1 MKGANSSLRFD
12 ESRND
17 CRRSFRYAT
26 VYATHRASGGRM
38 TRKAFGGL
46 WASLVGLLSLVA
58 SSLALVTV
66 VAPQAQAYGTIPGRE
81 HSNITR
87 AALGC
92 PQSGTD
98 NDYCFDPASLT
109 VLAGGGGPIQ
119 NADFFGAVGW
129 PDNLLKPGG
138 ADGDE
143 AHCDNADYLDPSYNA
158 GRVYP
163 QTRAQASAALLNC
176 VRHTRE
182 AFTSAVDHAA
192 DLLDTD
198 NHLKTGTAFTQAK
211 RTVLYDWG
219 RLLHAVQD
227 FYSHSNWADIPAP
240 GLPVGLDNPPGL
252 NMTTPS
258 LLFNALAP
266 EPTAA
271 AIPRD
276 LTTGC
281 YSTSGSC
288 RGHVR
293 HGAPFNGDDT
303 GLNKDAGKIDPKTGA
318 ATEPSKYRG
327 KIGRNFQQSVTAAVT
342 DTRLQWVDLRQGL
355 EDRYTGPGQAWLMAC
370 GLLRDSPQTACT
382 AGAAKAAGTSLPSA
396 DTKSS
401 AGGAKAAACGVN
413 WQQPGGANSTVF
425 MQYVNCGSTAL
436 SVAPYAVGEG
446 NESRYTLARVCR
458 TVQPGQVTRWV
469 IDPAYFPP
477 EPTTL
482 QAISQCW
489 PPAAGT
495 ASRTQ
500 SVPPT
505 ADNHRPDTSPAAKNA
520 ARLRMNAPVHRV
532 RRDADTASCGTTWA
546 QPGGSGTTVTIDYT
560 NCLGVPTLIAPLA
573 IGDSPDARYSYTGLT
588 QYVPAGDSAT
598 QFHIDPPLFP
608 PVPTNLQ
615 WTTRVM

>member
-1 MKGANSSLRFD
+1 SIVF
-12 ESRND
+12 
-17 CRRSFRYAT
+17 T
-26 VYATHRASGGRM
+26 IT
-38 TRKAFGGL
+38 
-46 WASLVGLLSLVA
+46 
-58 SSLALVTV
+58 

-98 NDYCFDPASLT
+98 SDYCFDPASLT
-109 VLAGGGGPIQ
+109 VLAGGGGLIQ
-119 NADFFGAVGW
+119 NPNFFGAVGW
-129 PDNLLKPGG
+129 PDNPLKPGG

-143 AHCDNADYLDPSYNA
+143 AHCDNADYLDPSYNG
-158 GRVYP
+158 GRAYP
-163 QTRAQASAALLNC
+163 QSRAQASDFLLNC
-176 VRHTRE
+176 VRHTRQ
-182 AFTSAVDHAA
+182 AFSTAVDHAA

-198 NHLKTGTAFTQAK
+198 NRLKTGAEFDQAK

-227 FYSHSNWADIPAP
+227 FYSHSNWADISAP
-240 GLPVGLDNPPGL
+240 GRPVGLDNPPGL
-252 NMTTPS
+252 DMTTPS

-271 AIPRD
+271 SVPRD

-281 YSTSGSC
+281 YTTSGSC

-303 GLNKDAGKIDPKTGA
+303 GLNKDGGRIDPKTGT
-318 ATEPSKYRG
+318 ATEPTKYRG
-327 KIGRNFQQSVTAAVT
+327 RIGRNFQQSVTAAVS

-355 EDRYTGPGQAWLMAC
+355 ENRYTGPGQAWLMAC
-370 GLLRDSPQTACT
+370 GLLRDNPQAACT
-382 AGAAKAAGTSLPSA
+382 SSAAEAAAASRPSA
-396 DTKSS
+396 DAKDS
-401 AGGAKAAACGVN
+401 APPAGKAAACGVN
-413 WQQPGGANSTVF
+413 WQQPGGADTTVF

-446 NESRYTLARVCR
+446 DEARYTLARVCR
-458 TVQPGQVTRWV
+458 TVQPGQGTRWV
-469 IDPAYFPP
+469 IDPSYFPP

-482 QAISQCW
+482 QTISQCW

-495 ASRTQ
+495 VSPAK
-500 SVPPT
+500 SVPPA
-505 ADNHRPDTSPAAKNA
+505 ADGHRPETPSAAKDA
-520 ARLRMNAPVHRV
+520 ARLRTNAPV
-532 RRDADTASCGTTWA
+532 RRTDRGTAAAACGTTWA

-560 NCLGVPTLIAPLA
+560 NCLGVPALIAPLA
-573 IGDSPDARYSYTGLT
+573 LGEGPDARYSYTGLT
-588 QYVPAGDSAT
+588 QYVPAGGSAA
-598 QFHIDPPLFP
+598 QFRIDPPLFP
-608 PVPTNLQ
+608 PVPADLQ

>member
-1 MKGANSSLRFD
+1 MA
-12 ESRND
+12 
-17 CRRSFRYAT
+17 RRT
-26 VYATHRASGGRM
+26 LGGSW
-38 TRKAFGGL
+38 T
-46 WASLVGLLSLVA
+46 SLVSLFSLIA
-58 SSLALVTV
+58 SPIVFTIA

-98 NDYCFDPASLT
+98 SDYCFDPASLT
-109 VLAGGGGPIQ
+109 VLAGGGGVIQ
-119 NADFFGAVGW
+119 NPDFFGAVGW
-129 PDNLLKPGG
+129 PDNPFKPGG

-143 AHCDNADYLDPSYNA
+143 AHCDNADYLDPSHDA
-158 GRVYP
+158 GRAYP

-182 AFTSAVDHAA
+182 AFTSAVDQAA
-192 DLLDTD
+192 NLLDTD
-198 NHLKTGTAFTQAK
+198 NRLKTGAEFTQAK
-211 RTVLYDWG
+211 RAVLYDWG

-227 FYSHSNWADIPAP
+227 FYAHSNWADISAP

-271 AIPRD
+271 AVPRD

-281 YSTSGSC
+281 YTTSGSC

-303 GLNKDAGKIDPKTGA
+303 GLNKDGGKIDPKTGT
-318 ATEPSKYRG
+318 ATEPTKYRG
-327 KIGRNFQQSVTAAVT
+327 RIGRNFQQSVTAAVS

-370 GLLRDSPQTACT
+370 GLLRDNPQSTCT
-382 AGAAKAAGTSLPSA
+382 PGTAKAAVASMPSA
-396 DTKSS
+396 DAEDSARS
-401 AGGAKAAACGVN
+401 AGAAACGVN
-413 WQQPGGANSTVF
+413 WQQAGGANSTVF

-458 TVQPGQVTRWV
+458 TVQPGQGTRWV
-469 IDPAYFPP
+469 IDPSYFPP

-482 QAISQCW
+482 QAISQCR
-489 PPAAGT
+489 PQAAGT
-495 ASRTQ
+495 ASHAK
-500 SVPPT
+500 SVPPN
-505 ADNHRPDTSPAAKNA
+505 ADAHRPDTPSATKDA
-520 ARLRMNAPVHRV
+520 ARLRTNAPVHRAH
-532 RRDADTASCGTTWA
+532 RDAVAAPCGTTWA

-573 IGDSPDARYSYTGLT
+573 IGEGPDARYSYTGLT
-588 QYVPAGDSAT
+588 QYVPAGGSAA
-598 QFHIDPPLFP
+598 QFRIDPPLFP